1 MRKES
6 IGNPAVYAKVRRCC
20 VAITI
25 AILGSGSASAD
36 NATVGNGTPGSCTES
51 ALNTALLLVVP
62 GSDAPGG
69 TLNFQCGPAPHTIAL
84 TSSKFL
90 SDQVTID
97 GGGLITF
104 DGQNLTRIF
113 TLSVPNGGRT
123 EVLLKDLT
131 LARGFASA
139 DFGGAILANGGVQ
152 LGLQNVM
159 VRDSRAGLSGGAI
172 AISPGGLLTVNGSR
186 FERNRARDGGA
197 IAASCDVQI
206 SGSVFFNN
214 DAEVDQGGALQ
225 IWTSTLTAS
234 DTRFEFNA
242 ALNGGA
248 VLQRGGTATLN
259 QAVFVDNQ
267 ARDRGGAYHVYE
279 NGQATINGASFTGN
293 TAVND
298 GGAVY
303 VAGQLDAGVSNEV
316 IGSRMQI
323 VGSDLNGNSA
333 QRAGGGAYV
342 FGIDA
347 FDDGLIGE
355 LRLVDT
361 LVRNNQSA
369 TGGGIYNRGALHA
382 TDVLISGNQA
392 VDGGG
397 LYLPQTANLA
407 QQPVPRLEMTR
418 TTVSNNVAS
427 GAGGGMWTGPYAR
440 TFQGVVFSGNQARDG
455 GAIALFSQS
464 LDVFINLSLVNN
476 TASRWGGGVY
486 IDYSFGAVIQAT
498 TFSGNQVVGTQG
510 RGGDLYVAATSA
522 PTPSNVSTVFLVN
535 STLIGSVANQG
546 SSIFATSK
554 TDVRLQRSLVFPLIG
569 GACVTSGDGIVRSDG
584 ANIVPTA
591 GCPITALDQSVA
603 NVADIGLSALTTFPD
618 GSRAYLPGPTSIALD
633 QQACDAT
640 TDQRGL
646 SRLVDIDQD
655 GFALCDAGAIERQ
668 LSETPDLFKNGFE

>member
-1 MRKES
+1 MRKQT

-131 LARGFASA
+131 LARGF
-139 DFGGAILANGGVQ
+139 GGAILANGGVQ

-234 DTRFEFNA
+234 NTRFEFNA

-248 VLQRGGTATLN
+248 VLQRGGTVTLN

-279 NGQATINGASFTGN
+279 NDQATINGASFTGN

-333 QRAGGGAYV
+333 QRAGGGAP
-342 FGIDA
+342 GRA
-347 FDDGLIGE
+347 QRSGAPG
-355 LRLVDT
+355 RP
-361 LVRNNQSA
+361 
-369 TGGGIYNRGALHA
+369 GG
-382 TDVLISGNQA
+382 
-392 VDGGG
+392 
-397 LYLPQTANLA
+397 
-407 QQPVPRLEMTR
+407 VPRAARSDSAGSLGIPAAW
-418 TTVSNNVAS
+418 VVPAVAGS
-427 GAGGGMWTGPYAR
+427 SPCRCQGADQRPRKGRPGHPRGERHAAWRSARLHRANGRHPRRRGP
-440 TFQGVVFSGNQARDG
+440 
-455 GAIALFSQS
+455 ALFGSTTTPPPSFNRSGTVMARAGPSFQ
-464 LDVFINLSLVNN
+464 VNLFPGKAEHGGWSWLG
-476 TASRWGGGVY
+476 SRE
-486 IDYSFGAVIQAT
+486 
-498 TFSGNQVVGTQG
+498 
-510 RGGDLYVAATSA
+510 R
-522 PTPSNVSTVFLVN
+522 
-535 STLIGSVANQG
+535 G
-546 SSIFATSK
+546 SSRFGWP
-554 TDVRLQRSLVFPLIG
+554 R
-569 GACVTSGDGIVRSDG
+569 
-584 ANIVPTA
+584 
-591 GCPITALDQSVA
+591 
-603 NVADIGLSALTTFPD
+603 
-618 GSRAYLPGPTSIALD
+618 
-633 QQACDAT
+633 
-640 TDQRGL
+640 
-646 SRLVDIDQD
+646 
-655 GFALCDAGAIERQ
+655 
-668 LSETPDLFKNGFE
+668 